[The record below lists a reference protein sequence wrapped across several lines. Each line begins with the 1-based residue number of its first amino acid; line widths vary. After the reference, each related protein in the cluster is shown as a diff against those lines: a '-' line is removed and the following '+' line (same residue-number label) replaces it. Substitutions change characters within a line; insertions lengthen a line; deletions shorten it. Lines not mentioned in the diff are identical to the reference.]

1 MSLADQI
8 LELPRNER
16 LRCMEALWDSLRS
29 DEMDSPKWH
38 EEVLGSRV
46 AEIEAGRGEFISSS
60 EMKKR
65 LSRD

>member
-1 MSLADQI
+1 MLADQI

-16 LRCMEALWDSLRS
+16 LLCMEALWDSLRS

-46 AEIEAGRGEFISSS
+46 AEIEAGQGEFISSS